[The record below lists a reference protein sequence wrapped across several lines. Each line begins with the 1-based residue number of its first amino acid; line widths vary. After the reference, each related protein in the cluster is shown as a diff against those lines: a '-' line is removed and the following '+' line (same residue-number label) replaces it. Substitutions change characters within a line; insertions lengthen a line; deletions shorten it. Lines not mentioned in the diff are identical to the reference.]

1 MERINPTIEKYSY
14 STIVPNHLVVGVDGK
29 EGKLMEVHPIVLLF
43 ASACSEDFFCMSH
56 SASVCHV
63 QRSLFLLREPKV

>member
-1 MERINPTIEKYSY
+1 MYQPNYKKYSY

-29 EGKLMEVHPIVLLF
+29 EGKFMEVHPIVLLF
-43 ASACSEDFFCMSH
+43 ASACSEMVSMSH

-63 QRSLFLLREPKV
+63 QRSFVLLRAPNV